1 MFLAPPLRK
10 VDRIKYHII
19 LMNILY
25 ELGSYGPLL
34 LILNSWYLLWNSTN
48 LFFYFNI
55 GLFSNSILNLIFKII
70 IQEPR
75 PMFDSKK
82 IQLLSSHAKDYFF
95 QNGIPFDMYG
105 MPSGHAQA
113 AFYMTVFTFLSLKHT
128 KWLYFYIL
136 FSLLICYQR
145 VKYEFHSISQVI
157 VGSIIGSAFAYL
169 IYQLAREKIKG
180 KIREKED
187 DYGPI

>member
-1 MFLAPPLRK
+1 MS
-10 VDRIKYHII
+10 
-19 LMNILY
+19 ILY

-34 LILNSWYLLWNSTN
+34 LIFLSWYLLWDHKN
-48 LFFYFNI
+48 LFFYFNV
-55 GLFSNSILNLIFKII
+55 GLFTNAVFNLILKGI

-82 IQLLSSHAKDYFF
+82 IKLMTTHAKDYFF
-95 QNGIPFDMYG
+95 QNGIPFDVYG

-113 AFYMTVFTFLSLKHT
+113 AFFMSVFMYLSLKHT
-128 KWLYFYIL
+128 NLLYLYLF

-145 VKYEFHSISQVI
+145 VKFDYHSMSQVVVGSI
-157 VGSIIGSAFAYL
+157 VGSSFAYL
-169 IYQLAREKIKG
+169 VYQLAREKIKG
-180 KIREKED
+180 EIHERED